1 MTGSELQ
8 ACVMQRWSP
17 QIGDPGLTGW
27 LTVLAYAVCAMLA
40 LAVWRR
46 LKGQRGRVFWA
57 VLALLLAA
65 LAVNKQ
71 LDLQSA
77 VTVTGKCLARAQGWY
92 DHRRVLQALFI
103 ALVAGGA
110 LAMLLGLTVSLRG
123 RLRRNLLA
131 AAGLTLVLSYVVVRA
146 FSFHHFDRLIGAQNL
161 GVTNNF
167 LFENA
172 GLVLI
177 AVNAAWL
184 LWRRQG
190 SAAGRN
196 QAARAG

>member
-1 MTGSELQ
+1 MTVSELQ
-8 ACVMQRWSP
+8 GCVLQRWSP

-27 LTVLAYAVCAMLA
+27 LTVLAYAACAMLA

-57 VLALLLAA
+57 VLSVLLAA

-77 VTVTGKCLARAQGWY
+77 VTAAGKCLARAQGWY
-92 DHRRVLQALFI
+92 GQRRVMQVLFI
-103 ALVAGGA
+103 GAVVAGA
-110 LAMLLGLTVSLRG
+110 AVLLVSMTASLWG
-123 RLRRNLLA
+123 RLRYNLLA
-131 AAGLTLVLSYVVVRA
+131 AIGLTLVLCFVLVRA
-146 FSFHHFDRLIGAQNL
+146 LSFHHFDRLIGTTNF

-184 LWRRQG
+184 LGRKRVPSRRG
-190 SAAGRN
+190 P
-196 QAARAG
+196 AARAG

>member
-1 MTGSELQ
+1 MTVSELQ
-8 ACVMQRWSP
+8 GCVLQRWSP

-27 LTVLAYAVCAMLA
+27 LTVLAYAACALLA

-46 LKGQRGRVFWA
+46 LKGQRGRVFWL
-57 VLALLLAA
+57 VLSLLLAA

-77 VTVTGKCLARAQGWY
+77 VTAAGKCLARAQGWY
-92 DHRRVLQALFI
+92 GQRRVMQVLFI
-103 ALVAGGA
+103 GAVVAAALV
-110 LAMLLGLTVSLRG
+110 LLVSMTASLWG
-123 RLRRNLLA
+123 RLRYNLLA
-131 AAGLTLVLSYVVVRA
+131 AIGLTLVLCFVLVRA
-146 FSFHHFDRLIGAQNL
+146 LSFHHFDRLIGTTNF

-177 AVNAAWL
+177 AVNATWL
-184 LWRRQG
+184 LARKRVPSRR
-190 SAAGRN
+190 SP
-196 QAARAG
+196 AARAG